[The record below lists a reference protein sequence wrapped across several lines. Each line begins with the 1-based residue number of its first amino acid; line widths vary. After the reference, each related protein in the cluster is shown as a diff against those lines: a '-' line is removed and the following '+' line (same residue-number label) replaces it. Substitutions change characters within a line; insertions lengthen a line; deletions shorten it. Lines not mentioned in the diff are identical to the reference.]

1 MSTVKF
7 DYPTYKLFE
16 VSQILLFQL
25 RCDHSFALVGFA
37 KEGKEVEGR
46 GKGGEET
53 TPILTTQNC
62 VTRVGSR

>member
-16 VSQILLFQL
+16 VSQILLSQL

-37 KEGKEVEGR
+37 KEGRKVEGR
-46 GKGGEET
+46 GKGGKRL
-53 TPILTTQNC
+53 PL
-62 VTRVGSR
+62 S